1 MAAPITGSAQAGG
14 GGKTDGGTTIVLLL
28 AFAVFFILG
37 GVTNI
42 NDLLV
47 GKFKPMF
54 QLSHAEANL
63 VQMAFFIAYAL
74 VSIPAGIV
82 MSKLGYIRTFV
93 LGFLMVAAAAL
104 LFVPA
109 SASASYGGFLA
120 ALFFIGAGITVLQ
133 VAMNPIITT
142 LGPPETAHSRLTFAQ
157 AFNSIGVFLMV
168 YGGATVLLGGETH
181 FDAAGATPDA
191 LKAYQV
197 EQGAS
202 IGNAYFWLAVVM
214 LGIAAVFWAFRRS
227 LDHAKAEKAQV
238 AGTLDL
244 LKSNRR
250 VQLGALG
257 IFTYVGAEVAIGSN
271 LIAYLGDQRTMGL
284 GLEAAGKLVAYYW
297 LGALI
302 GRLAGGFI
310 LRTSLAK
317 MPLVVL
323 SLLGVGTVLVN
334 AMLNPSWGAFGAVFG
349 LSAVLYG
356 VFFILN
362 RFEKHFE
369 IAQGQAVPPGRILTV
384 FAAGAIGL
392 IVLSAAST
400 GALAGWALVAV
411 GLCNS
416 LMFPTIFSLGTEG
429 LGEQTPQ
436 GSGIMC
442 TAIVGGAIIPVAF
455 GLVADFSHDLR
466 FALIVPAVCY
476 LFIASFGIWAV
487 NNPSKA
493 KSEGSTGPVFE

>member
-310 LRTSLAK
+310 LRLFK
-317 MPLVVL
+317 
-323 SLLGVGTVLVN
+323 
-334 AMLNPSWGAFGAVFG
+334 
-349 LSAVLYG
+349 
-356 VFFILN
+356 
-362 RFEKHFE
+362 
-369 IAQGQAVPPGRILTV
+369 PGRVLTA

-392 IVLSAAST
+392 IVLSAVST
-400 GALAGWALVAV
+400 GALSGWALVAV

-493 KSEGSTGPVFE
+493 RDEGNTGPVFE